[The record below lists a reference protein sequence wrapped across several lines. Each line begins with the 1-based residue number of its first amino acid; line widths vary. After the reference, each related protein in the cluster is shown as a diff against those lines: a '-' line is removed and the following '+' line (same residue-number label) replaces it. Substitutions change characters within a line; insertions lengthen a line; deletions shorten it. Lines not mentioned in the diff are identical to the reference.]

1 MTLLEAQEELKKL
14 DNEYKYWLGEKEIA
28 LSIVLPKTTDI
39 REEVVDGG
47 KRIDKM
53 LKYVELLESKQID
66 QTLDYIH
73 KKQQN
78 LMNYI
83 ENELKIIGQYS
94 YIEKRIY
101 DLRNDPEYIRIH
113 NKPMPFWII
122 GNQMGLSDRHIRR
135 IYSRLVNKRNV

>member
-28 LSIVLPKTTDI
+28 QSIVLPKATDI
-39 REEVVDGG
+39 RAEVVDGG
-47 KRIDKM
+47 KRIDRM

-66 QTLDYIH
+66 ETLEYIH

-83 ENELKIIGQYS
+83 ENELKIIGQYN
-94 YIEKRIY
+94 YIEKQIY
-101 DLRNDPEYIRIH
+101 ELRQEKVH
-113 NKPMPFWII
+113 WWKI
-122 GNQMGLSDRHIRR
+122 GNIVGLSDRQCRR
-135 IYSRLVNKRNV
+135 IYSKLINKRDV